1 MELIMPDHYN
11 KALKKKKKK
20 RKLRKISNKN
30 NAGSKMMGSTAQ
42 TIVAGVTA
50 NKGKSRKQRLKLAG
64 KMMVAGVAVDLA
76 TRAGVK
82 AYNKYVDK
90 VNKKRGYK

>member
-1 MELIMPDHYN
+1 MSELYT

-20 RKLRKISNKN
+20 KKLRKISNKDKT
-30 NAGSKMMGSTAQ
+30 GSKMMGQVTQTAIAQ
-42 TIVAGVTA
+42 YAA
-50 NKGKSRKQRLKLAG
+50 NKGRSKKGRIKLAG
-64 KMMVAGVAVDLA
+64 KMVIGGMVVDLA